1 MTRRGCEPAEI
12 TAMVLTTLTSL
23 VGDVDPWRQEVGVG
37 GASSTDNIDFV
48 TRRRAGATGSDAG
61 G

>member
-1 MTRRGCEPAEI
+1 MI
-12 TAMVLTTLTSL
+12 LTTLTSL
-23 VGDVDPWRQEVGVG
+23 VGDVNPWRQEVGVD
-37 GASSTDNIDFV
+37 GASSTDNVDFT